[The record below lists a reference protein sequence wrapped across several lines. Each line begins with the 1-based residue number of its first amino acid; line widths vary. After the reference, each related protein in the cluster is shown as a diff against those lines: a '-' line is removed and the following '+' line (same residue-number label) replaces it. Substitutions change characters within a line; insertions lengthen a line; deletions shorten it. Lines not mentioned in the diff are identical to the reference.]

1 MRSKG
6 KANEELYEVRR
17 EMLGL
22 LEKRSENG
30 EIDLFYGDESQ
41 VSEAG
46 YVPYGWVFDDE
57 VVEIPAQ
64 KGESINIFGLL
75 SRNNRLLFKTTP
87 KNIDSEFVW
96 QILDELSLKITKQT
110 VVVLDNARVHT
121 AHKIKERLEVWQ
133 KRGLYIFY
141 LPPYSPHLNIIER
154 LWKELKARWVAP
166 TDYVSSEN
174 LFFAVWA
181 ALSAVGTQLGINFS
195 KFTV

>member
-1 MRSKG
+1 
-6 KANEELYEVRR
+6 VRR

-22 LEKRSENG
+22 LENRSEIG

-64 KGESINIFGLL
+64 KGKAINIWGLL
-75 SRNNRLLFKTTP
+75 SRDNRLLFKTTE

-96 QILDELSLKITKQT
+96 QRLDEMSLKITKQT
-110 VVVLDNARVHT
+110 VVVLDNARIHT
-121 AHKIKERLEVWQ
+121 ARKIKERLEVWQ
-133 KRGLYIFY
+133 KRGLHIFY

-154 LWKELKARWVAP
+154 LWKELKARWISPA
-166 TDYVSSEN
+166 DYVSAEN

-181 ALSAVGTQLGINFS
+181 AMTKVGDELGINFL
-195 KFTV
+195 KFTI